1 MSNKKLLEESTVEK
15 FMKLAKIDASKSK
28 QFLTENFTEGSEDLS
43 APKNEMEI
51 EEMGA
56 YGSMEEK
63 EHGMDELEMP
73 ELEEEVALEELDL
86 FEEEDE
92 DMGELAMSSE
102 EAEQIIDTLEML
114 LDKLRMAVGA
124 EEEPEMEEPEP
135 TEEEP
140 EPEEEEPEE
149 GEGEEA
155 PEEGEGEDEMELEES
170 QEDLQEAMV
179 NRIAKRVA
187 ARLLKEKN
195 NN

>member
-28 QFLTENFTEGSEDLS
+28 QFLAENFTEELEEERNRPMD
-43 APKNEMEI
+43 EMEM
-51 EEMGA
+51 EEAGA

-63 EHGMDELEMP
+63 EHSMDELGMP
-73 ELEEEVALEELDL
+73 DDLALEELDL
-86 FEEEDE
+86 FEEEEEERGEEEE

-102 EAEQIIDTLEML
+102 EAEQVIDTLEML

-124 EEEPEMEEPEP
+124 G
-135 TEEEP
+135 

-149 GEGEEA
+149 LEPEDEEEA
-155 PEEGEGEDEMELEES
+155 PEAPEGEEEPEAPEGEEEP
-170 QEDLQEAMV
+170 EALQEAMV

-187 ARLLKEKN
+187 ARLLKEKSN
-195 NN
+195 N

>member
-28 QFLTENFTEGSEDLS
+28 QFLAENFTEELEERS
-43 APKNEMEI
+43 AEME
-51 EEMGA
+51 EGGYDSE
-56 YGSMEEK
+56 
-63 EHGMDELEMP
+63 MDELEMP

-92 DMGELAMSSE
+92 EEGEEEEDMGELAMSSE
-102 EAEQIIDTLEML
+102 EAEKIIDTLEML

-124 EEEPEMEEPEP
+124 EEEPEMEEPEM
-135 TEEEP
+135 EEP
-140 EPEEEEPEE
+140 EAP
-149 GEGEEA
+149 EGEEA
-155 PEEGEGEDEMELEES
+155 PEDEEE
-170 QEDLQEAMV
+170 EPEALQEAMV

-195 NN
+195 NK

>member
-28 QFLTENFTEGSEDLS
+28 QFLAENFTEELEERDR
-43 APKNEMEI
+43 PTNEMEM

-56 YGSMEEK
+56 YGSSE
-63 EHGMDELEMP
+63 MDELEMP
-73 ELEEEVALEELDL
+73 DDLALEELDL
-86 FEEEDE
+86 FEEEDEERGEEEE

-114 LDKLRMAVGA
+114 LSKLRMAVGA
-124 EEEPEMEEPEP
+124 EEEPEMEEPEMEEP
-135 TEEEP
+135 EMEEP
-140 EPEEEEPEE
+140 EPEEDEGEEPA
-149 GEGEEA
+149 EEA
-155 PEEGEGEDEMELEES
+155 PEGEEE
-170 QEDLQEAMV
+170 EPEALQEAMV

-195 NN
+195 NK